1 MKLFDKRNIVLIMSI
16 FLLLLMVSSVSAAD
30 VSEDAVVGN
39 DAAIDTITSTDT
51 SGSIDDVISAE
62 VSDNLKA
69 DPSDSNKSLS
79 GDIVADASSNNDNI
93 NQNTVDD
100 SSQDVLKA
108 SSDDE
113 VLSADVPIDLTLHVG
128 IGPGYGY
135 HNLQDAIDA
144 LLNPNRN
151 YEIVI
156 HEGTYTGAGNRDVH
170 IRRYTLRLNKN
181 FQYLLIR
188 AADGETVTFDG
199 QNRYT
204 LFSVRSS
211 NVHIQGINFINA
223 NTSSEDDGGVCIS
236 ITNGADHITIDHC
249 NFTNNGRDS
258 TYGGA
263 IRVNGGS
270 QDINLTNCYFENNT
284 ASVGGGIRSEQGT
297 SSIHLVNCTAVHNYG
312 SVHGGFACLFGSD
325 TALENCTFEDNYAP
339 SSGAVHCHNGNIT
352 VKNCTF
358 VNNSAIG
365 GGTNATNGYAG
376 ALGLVYTGSPGVTVI
391 DSHFYNN
398 TAVNDGG
405 AVQVMGTGRDAKIIN
420 SDFENNTA
428 AYGGAISIKG
438 TNTVITDS
446 NFTDCNASQ
455 YGGAVQVIGSGTN
468 ITNCN
473 FEGNNALPDED
484 KKDDGLGGAV
494 YIQGTNCHVTDS
506 NFTHNTARNGSA
518 IYVNPNGTG
527 DNYIN
532 NCVFVENQ
540 AWVYWLPI
548 LYDNETHKIET
559 NLTGGNNILNAI
571 YNNGSNRRLY
581 INGTNPVLGWEK
593 SEGGRIP
600 YQDDLENEQA
610 IVITVYDRNGNVVYY
625 NDTLKTNLS
634 GTVSVDIPDD
644 THTWYLIN
652 MTHTEDPYYKHITN
666 ITAIN
671 INPGVT
677 VNNVTMYEGNESAQ
691 EVVVDVVD
699 GNKPVANAT
708 INLTVIVND
717 QPIEIGYGNTSDKGV
732 FQISEETLFKTLAP
746 GEYKIQATCTYLYY
760 NVTTGKNETKT
771 VVGNGT
777 LKVLPYVWDL
787 TKTIIAVNGQ
797 PYTEGMEIHVNDNIT
812 FNITVSNLVDADI
825 TSVKITDVKTDNLT
839 YLSTESGSPWS
850 LVGDNVWSLNTLPAN
865 GNSSLIVTFLITNNG
880 TSINV
885 ANASIFEGKQNKS
898 ANVSFTAIDL
908 VILDI
913 TKVANVTEI
922 YVNDTVNFTITV
934 TNNGKSNVTNANI
947 YDVLAEVFEFVSCSE
962 GGSYNED
969 TRNVTWTGLTINSEQ
984 TVTVWVVVKVLEKGT
999 FNNTAAVVSDQNKT
1013 ETNNSTNITVRN
1025 VALDI
1030 TKTANPTEVYVGDT
1044 VEFTI
1049 TVTNNGDG
1057 NATNA
1062 NITDVLDP
1070 AFEYVSGADSYD
1082 EATRTATWN
1091 IGQINANG
1099 GTATV
1104 TITVTVKTNG
1114 TFNNNAVVV
1123 CDQNTTK
1130 TNNSTNITVKPLV
1143 CLDITKVAN
1152 ETVVVIGDEV
1162 EFTITVTNNGKSN
1175 ATHVVVTDVI
1185 PEGFTAEFPGEEVID
1200 LLEPGKSATI
1210 TIIAVAAKAGEWINN
1225 ASATCTENDTVV
1237 NASAKAVTVN
1247 RLTITISVGN
1257 YTTTPGTVVPV
1268 EITVV
1273 DQRGNP
1279 VSINLTVVVTCPNA
1293 TEDLPEHEGKLVF
1306 TITTDLGAD
1315 GEQVKV
1321 TDGKGEYKYK
1331 VPVTATNGTSYTVT
1345 ASSEENDQYES
1356 AEGTGYIDV
1365 IQYNTTTTISDAS
1378 GKPGETVTLDVEV
1391 TTEDGTPFNGD
1402 VVITCPDGKKVTV
1415 TVKDGKGQFDWTI
1428 PEDAKAGDE
1437 YQFTATFEGNSTYL
1451 ASSGNGTV
1459 TVEEPEPKP
1468 EPPVPVPEPEP
1479 EEPEEPVVTPA
1490 KMLNTG
1496 NPLVALLAAFV
1507 LIGLG
1512 LKRREEE

>member
-1 MKLFDKRNIVLIMSI
+1 MEKLLP
-16 FLLLLMVSSVSAAD
+16 LMVK
-30 VSEDAVVGN
+30 
-39 DAAIDTITSTDT
+39 TDT
-51 SGSIDDVISAE
+51 
-62 VSDNLKA
+62 L
-69 DPSDSNKSLS
+69 
-79 GDIVADASSNNDNI
+79 
-93 NQNTVDD
+93 
-100 SSQDVLKA
+100 
-108 SSDDE
+108 
-113 VLSADVPIDLTLHVG
+113 
-128 IGPGYGY
+128 
-135 HNLQDAIDA
+135 
-144 LLNPNRN
+144 
-151 YEIVI
+151 
-156 HEGTYTGAGNRDVH
+156 
-170 IRRYTLRLNKN
+170 
-181 FQYLLIR
+181 F
-188 AADGETVTFDG
+188 
-199 QNRYT
+199 
-204 LFSVRSS
+204 FSVRSS

-438 TNTVITDS
+438 SNTQVSGSTFNNNNATTTNTSIGGGAVYIQGSGTNITDSTFANNTAAEEGGAIFVKGNNSRIVDSTLADNIAGDDGGAVYWEGNNGIVDKVICTNNTGTSTGGNSQGGAMIVTGNNLKISNSTFTSDTVVNSPTSRGGALFITGTNTVIADS

-455 YGGAVQVIGSGTN
+455 FGGAVQVIGNHTN

-473 FEGNNALPDED
+473 FEENNAIPDED
-484 KKDDGLGGAV
+484 KIDDGLGGAV
-494 YIQGTNCHVTDS
+494 YIQGTDCHVTDS

-527 DNYIN
+527 INYIN
-532 NCVFVENQ
+532 GCDFFENQ

-559 NLTGGNNILNAI
+559 NLTGGNNIINAI
-571 YNNGSNRRLY
+571 YNNGTRQQLR
-581 INGTNPVLGWEK
+581 INGTVPADGWEN
-593 SEGGRIP
+593 SQGGTVP
-600 YQDDLENEQA
+600 YQDDLEVDQE
-610 IVITVYDRNGNVVYY
+610 IIITVFDREGNLVF
-625 NDTLKTNLS
+625 NETRKTNLS

-671 INPGVT
+671 INPGIT
-677 VNNVTMYEGNESAQ
+677 VSNVTMYEGNESAQ
-691 EVVVDVVD
+691 EITINLLDSS
-699 GNKPVANAT
+699 GKPIDNAT
-708 INLTVIVND
+708 IDVTVIVD
-717 QPIEIGYGNTSDKGV
+717 GQAIPIGSGLTDKNGV
-732 FQISEETLFKTLAP
+732 LQISENTVFKTLEP
-746 GEYKIQATCTYLYY
+746 GTYTIQATYSYLYW
-760 NVTTGKNETKT
+760 NSTTGRNETKT
-771 VVGNGT
+771 LVGNGT
-777 LKVLPYVWDL
+777 LKVLPYEWDL
-787 TKTIIAVNGQ
+787 TKTIVSVNGK
-797 PYTEGMEIHVNDNIT
+797 PYTEGMEIHVNDNVT

-825 TSVKITDVKTDNLT
+825 TSVKITDLNTANLT
-839 YLSTESGSPWS
+839 YVSTESGSPWS
-850 LVGDNVWSLNTLPAN
+850 LSGDNVWSLDNLPAN
-865 GNSSLIVTFLITNNG
+865 GESSLIVTFLITNNG

-885 ANASIFEGKQNKS
+885 ANASIFDGKENKS
-898 ANVSFTAIDL
+898 ANVSLEAVNL
-908 VILDI
+908 VVLDI
-913 TKVANVTEI
+913 TKVANVSEV
-922 YVNDTVNFTITV
+922 YVGDNVTFTINV
-934 TNNGKSNVTNANI
+934 TNNGQSTAHNAVITDELNSAFKI
-947 YDVLAEVFEFVSCSE
+947 VGTDHSAQVS
-962 GGSYNED
+962 GQ
-969 TRNVTWTGLTINSEQ
+969 TVTWTIDEIAPGESVAV
-984 TVTVWVVVKVLEKGT
+984 TVTVTVLANGT
-999 FNNTAAVVSDQNKT
+999 FNNTAVVKSDENET
-1013 ETNNSTNITVRN
+1013 ETNNSTNITVKH
-1025 VALDI
+1025 VSLEI
-1030 TKTANPTEVYVGDT
+1030 VKE
-1044 VEFTI
+1044 
-1049 TVTNNGDG
+1049 G
-1057 NATNA
+1057 NT
-1062 NITDVLDP
+1062 TDVL
-1070 AFEYVSGADSYD
+1070 
-1082 EATRTATWN
+1082 
-1091 IGQINANG
+1091 IG
-1099 GTATV
+1099 
-1104 TITVTVKTNG
+1104 
-1114 TFNNNAVVV
+1114 
-1123 CDQNTTK
+1123 
-1130 TNNSTNITVKPLV
+1130 
-1143 CLDITKVAN
+1143 
-1152 ETVVVIGDEV
+1152 EEV
-1162 EFTITVTNNGKSN
+1162 EFTITVTNVGD
-1175 ATHVVVTDVI
+1175 ATATNVVITDAIPDGFVAKDFSGEIDVGTLAPGESKEFTIVVTAV
-1185 PEGFTAEFPGEEVID
+1185 
-1200 LLEPGKSATI
+1200 KS
-1210 TIIAVAAKAGEWINN
+1210 GEWINT
-1225 ASATCTENDTVV
+1225 ASVTCKENTTVV
-1237 NASAKAVTVN
+1237 EDSADAVIVN
-1247 RLTITISVGN
+1247 RLSITIVVGN
-1257 YTTTPGTVVPV
+1257 YTTTPGTTVPV

-1279 VSINLTVVVTCPNA
+1279 VTINLTVVVTGPVDNS
-1293 TEDLPEHEGKLVF
+1293 TLPEPEGKLVF
-1306 TITTDLGAD
+1306 TFTTDLGAD
-1315 GEQVKV
+1315 GDQVEIK
-1321 TDGKGEYKYK
+1321 DGQGTYEYTVPDSAKDGESF
-1331 VPVTATNGTSYTVT
+1331 VVT
-1345 ASSEENDQYES
+1345 ASSEQNDQYEA

-1365 IQYNTTTTISDAS
+1365 IQYETTTTISDAS

-1428 PEDAKAGDE
+1428 PEDANAGDE